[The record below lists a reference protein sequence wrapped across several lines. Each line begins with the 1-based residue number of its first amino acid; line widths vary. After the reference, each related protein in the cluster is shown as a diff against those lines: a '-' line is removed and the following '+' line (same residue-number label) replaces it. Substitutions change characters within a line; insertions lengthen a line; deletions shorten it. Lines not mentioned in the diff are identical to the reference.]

1 MHSSKLTTLQWG
13 IPLFLSVALGAC
25 GGNNTGG
32 SSSSAAPASSSA
44 PITSS
49 SSAPNV
55 VSSSSQ
61 TVVSSSISSAAS
73 SSSVSSATSPDLSLV
88 FAANA
93 GGSATTLNG
102 VAYQADRFSTGGSPN
117 TTADPIGG
125 TTDDT
130 LFQSERYGS
139 YSYEIPVTEG
149 TYSVDLH
156 LVEMYHETSGARSF
170 NLSVEGQSVLSNFD
184 LFSEVGHD
192 YAFTY
197 RVDDIFVSDGSLSIE
212 LETLVDNGTL
222 SGFAIWSADGEYIE
236 PPPPPTPDR
245 SAENPGADCQIG
257 NVPTSANSA
266 QLPDPFTGIDG
277 SRITSRDQ
285 WRCRR
290 QEILRMAEE
299 TAYGVKPAKPET
311 VTGSISGGRITVN
324 VQNGGRSTTFNA
336 TYTTPSGAGP
346 FPSVIVYGGFGA
358 PTSIFSG
365 EGVAVI
371 NFSPYDVGKEGTG
384 RASKR
389 GAFYDIYGSNSSTG
403 ILMAWAWGVS
413 RILDVME
420 QEWENGGRILIPE
433 SVAVTGCSR
442 FGKGAFAAGVFDA
455 RIALTAPIESGTG
468 GVPIWRGVPGEGA
481 QSLSSAYG
489 EQPWYGDAFG
499 SFTSNPNSFPLD
511 THSLVAMVAPR
522 GLFIMDNPHIAN
534 LGPRSAHVAA
544 LAGAEVYKALGAG
557 DAITYHSNV
566 ADGSH
571 CANRSEWAAPLRAN
585 IRKYL
590 KGESA
595 TTGEINARSN
605 ASGNLSEWRNWTTPN
620 LQ

>member
-1 MHSSKLTTLQWG
+1 MHSSKLAPISHWG
-13 IPLFLSVALGAC
+13 IPLLLSAALSAC

-32 SSSSAAPASSSA
+32 SNSSVPSTSSSPSPTSSSA
-44 PITSS
+44 PTPSS
-49 SSAPNV
+49 SSTA
-55 VSSSSQ
+55 VSSSSSS
-61 TVVSSSISSAAS
+61 TASSISSAAPS
-73 SSSVSSATSPDLSLV
+73 DLSLV

-93 GGSATTLNG
+93 GGTATTYGG
-102 VAYQADRFSTGGSPN
+102 VDYVADRFASGGSPN
-117 TTADPIGG
+117 TTTDPIGG
-125 TTDDT
+125 TSEDT

-139 YSYEIPVTEG
+139 YSYEIPVSDG
-149 TYSVDLH
+149 TYSLDLH
-156 LVEMYHETSGARSF
+156 FVEMYHEASGERSF
-170 NLSVEGQSVLSNFD
+170 NVSVEGQSALSNFD

-192 YAFTY
+192 QAFTY
-197 RVDDIFVSDGSLSIE
+197 RVDDVAVSDGSLSIE

-257 NVPTSANSA
+257 NVPTSANNA

-277 SRITSRDQ
+277 SRLTNQDE

-299 TAYGVKPAKPET
+299 TAYGVKPPKPES

-324 VQNGGRSTTFNA
+324 VQNSGRSTSFNA
-336 TYTTPSGAGP
+336 SYTTPGGSGP

-358 PTSIFSG
+358 PTSVFSD

-371 NFSPYDVGKEGTG
+371 SFDPYDVGEEGTG
-384 RASKR
+384 RANKR

-413 RILDVME
+413 RIIDVME
-420 QEWENGGRILIPE
+420 QEWEGGSRILIPE

-455 RIALTAPIESGTG
+455 RVALTAPIESGTG

-481 QSLSSAYG
+481 QSLISAYG

-522 GLFIMDNPHIAN
+522 GLLIMDNPHIAN

-544 LAGAEVYKALGAG
+544 LAGAEVYKALGAD

-571 CANRSEWAAPLRAN
+571 CANRGEWTAPLRAN
-585 IRKYL
+585 IRKFL

-595 TTGEINARSN
+595 STGEINARSN
-605 ASGNLSEWRNWTTPN
+605 ASGNLNDWRDWTTPN